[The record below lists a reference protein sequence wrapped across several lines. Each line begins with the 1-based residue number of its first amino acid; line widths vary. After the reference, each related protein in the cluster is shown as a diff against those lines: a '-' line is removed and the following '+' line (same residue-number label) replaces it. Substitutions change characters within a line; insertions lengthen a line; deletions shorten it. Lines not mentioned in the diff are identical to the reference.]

1 MATRFWVLDQMTYIV
16 LIFSHPSTICT
27 LVVEEKLKAW
37 THTRWFEKG
46 GFYLLWHTLYNVM
59 CVHNKKRRM
68 EGVLGM
74 CKSTLVKFFFRQFFF
89 YQNVVESFI
98 FSSCCILSSIKNDPY
113 HNLIQEDI
121 VRKLTWFKAW
131 FEVAY
136 EYSNLQEL
144 CIFLVLQI
152 FFIEIDTT

>member
-1 MATRFWVLDQMTYIV
+1 MTYIV

-37 THTRWFEKG
+37 THTIWFKKG

-68 EGVLGM
+68 EGALGM
-74 CKSTLVKFFFRQFFF
+74 CKSTLVKFFFRQFFLLKRCWIIHF
-89 YQNVVESFI
+89 Y
-98 FSSCCILSSIKNDPY
+98 SSCFISSSIKNDPY

-121 VRKLTWFKAW
+121 ARKLMWHDHKKT
-131 FEVAY
+131 Y
-136 EYSNLQEL
+136 ELSNFQEICFSSIAN
-144 CIFLVLQI
+144 CIRRNRCNLMAHFYESI
-152 FFIEIDTT
+152 TFYN

>member
-121 VRKLTWFKAW
+121 VRKLTWHGLKLLTNPATYRNYAF
-131 FEVAY
+131 
-136 EYSNLQEL
+136 
-144 CIFLVLQI
+144 FLYCK
-152 FFIEIDTT
+152 FSS